1 MSRFAGTLGELHTA
15 YQRVVGLWPTDKL
28 RPTHCYKSMLKQQ
41 MNKKFDR
48 LSTLNGAQ
56 LNSEIALVKKE
67 LKALNNLVSS
77 KYKSQYKVSEAISD
91 PVSHRGYYTKLV
103 DSIDKAIKSDQKTS
117 LRVD

>member
-15 YQRVVGLWPTDKL
+15 YQRVIRLWPTDKL

-41 MNKKFDR
+41 MSNKFDR

-56 LNSEIALVKKE
+56 LNSEIVLVKSE
-67 LKALNNLVSS
+67 IEALNNLTSS
-77 KYKSQYKVSEAISD
+77 KYRLQYKVSDSISD
-91 PVSHRGYYTKLV
+91 PVSHKGYYTKLV
-103 DSIDKAIKSDQKTS
+103 DSIDKAIKTNKKTS